1 VTVPP
6 DDRAREDELFRQIVA
21 GYTDEASDPVP
32 RWPVEEDADSDAD
45 TDAPSQTSD
54 ASQSGPGPQPEAG
67 LPAWVEPAALP
78 DEGHYEPPVP
88 PRLPRPRLRTA
99 TGLLVLLLGL
109 VSLLVPFR
117 VGLDDS
123 PGSLLLA
130 MLVTGTG
137 AWLLVTSLRDSHDDD
152 PDDGAVV

>member
-1 VTVPP
+1 MTVPP

-21 GYTDEASDPVP
+21 GFAEEASDPVP
-32 RWPVEEDADSDAD
+32 RWPVDEDADAV
-45 TDAPSQTSD
+45 T
-54 ASQSGPGPQPEAG
+54 PGPPDAEPVVPAPPAEAG
-67 LPAWVEPAALP
+67 LPDWVEPTALP
-78 DEGHYEPPVP
+78 DEGHYVPPEP

-99 TGLLVLLLGL
+99 AGVVVLLLGL
-109 VSLLVPFR
+109 AALLVPFR

-123 PGSLLLA
+123 PGSLILA

-137 AWLLVTSLRDSHDDD
+137 AWLLVTSLRDTHDDD